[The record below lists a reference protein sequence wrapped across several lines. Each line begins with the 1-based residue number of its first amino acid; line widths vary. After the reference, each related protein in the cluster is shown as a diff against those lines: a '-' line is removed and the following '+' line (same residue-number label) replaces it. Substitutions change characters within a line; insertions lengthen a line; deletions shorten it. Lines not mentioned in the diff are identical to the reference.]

1 MIQQTLPKP
10 PDICMRAQSGLA
22 PTQSESRYTT
32 NYAGLFFYCLA
43 VDCGPD
49 GPFLVVPG
57 AGRAGALAVC
67 WQPEPEM
74 RPNEHVVVVLLPFFG
89 RPGHRHQFTFSSSD
103 SLLYIFRVLVERTGV
118 ASGQG
123 GKNKNLF

>member
-1 MIQQTLPKP
+1 
-10 PDICMRAQSGLA
+10 MRAQSGLA

-57 AGRAGALAVC
+57 GCWPCAGK
-67 WQPEPEM
+67 
-74 RPNEHVVVVLLPFFG
+74 
-89 RPGHRHQFTFSSSD
+89 T
-103 SLLYIFRVLVERTGV
+103 RT
-118 ASGQG
+118 
-123 GKNKNLF
+123 

>member
-1 MIQQTLPKP
+1 MALFSL
-10 PDICMRAQSGLA
+10 CRA
-22 PTQSESRYTT
+22 
-32 NYAGLFFYCLA
+32 
-43 VDCGPD
+43 
-49 GPFLVVPG
+49 G
-57 AGRAGALAVC
+57 AGRVLAR
-67 WQPEPEM
+67 PEPEM

-123 GKNKNLF
+123 EKKKKICFDFPPRVCTENDNVTFV